1 MNNLKE
7 MVKQVVKQQM
17 REDKEKLVRMC
28 ERYMARGMRWTPEE
42 EDNYVER
49 MWAVGIR
56 AFPQYANDE
65 FNLGYLEQM
74 LEDAE
79 ADLEETV

>member
-1 MNNLKE
+1 MTNLKE

-49 MWAVGIR
+49 MWAVGVR
-56 AFPQYANDE
+56 AFPEYANDE
-65 FNLGYLEQM
+65 FNFGYLEQM
-74 LEDAE
+74 IEDAE
-79 ADLEETV
+79 SDLEETA